1 MRKIIGALAVWLAL
15 CGAALAQTCP
25 SLPFIFSANTTI
37 HSAQVN
43 SNFTSLLNCQN
54 TLLAPLSSPV
64 FTGTV
69 VIPTLTLTNPLAV
82 TGGGTG
88 LGTLTANNLLVGNG
102 TSGPTFIAPG
112 SQGQALISSGS
123 VWQAGVPVLRS
134 YLAGMGTANDTT
146 TPNAVLDI
154 AAGQAADSTNVTMIA
169 LGQTFFKSTG
179 GAWAA
184 GAGTAGS
191 PKTAM
196 GTGLTVANS
205 TWYAVCAIINAAA
218 ADVYFDTD
226 VACSAHAPASTTAAR
241 RIGMFE
247 TDGAAHIVG
256 YTQRGDRFALNTIPP
271 LDINTATLGT
281 GATDFTLPDVPLG
294 IVVEAIL
301 NVSASNA
308 TNNTAVYLYA
318 KTSADQTASITG
330 LPIATVGGQF
340 NGSLSAQVIT
350 QARVFTDVLQRVR
363 ANANAANTQ
372 FLGAVIGWVDTRGRD
387 L

>member
-25 SLPFIFSANTTI
+25 SLPFTFTANTVI

-54 TLLAPLSSPV
+54 SLLAPLASPV

-82 TGGGTG
+82 SGGGTG

-123 VWQAGVPVLRS
+123 VWQGGVPVLRS
-134 YLAGMGTANDTT
+134 YLAGMGTANDST

-179 GAWAA
+179 GAWSA
-184 GAGTAGS
+184 GAGTSGS

-196 GTGLTVANS
+196 GTSLTIANS

-241 RIGMFE
+241 RIGSFL
-247 TDGAAHIVG
+247 TDGTAHILPFI
-256 YTQRGDRFALNTIPP
+256 QRDDYFYWQTPVQDQPATPLTANTPTN
-271 LDINTATLGT
+271 LTL
-281 GATDFTLPDVPLG
+281 ASVPLG
-294 IVVEAIL
+294 LQVRPLLNVEAIQASGPTVRVRL
-301 NVSASNA
+301 YSPDLGDNNNLSDMTTGFSASGTVPLVFAESSANYV
-308 TNNTAVYLYA
+308 NTSRQIRAVA
-318 KTSADQTASITG
+318 PESGVTIT
-330 LPIATVGGQF
+330 I
-340 NGSLSAQVIT
+340 
-350 QARVFTDVLQRVR
+350 FT
-363 ANANAANTQ
+363 T
-372 FLGAVIGWVDTRGRD
+372 GWVDTRGRN

>member
-25 SLPFIFSANTTI
+25 SLPFTFTANTVI

-54 TLLAPLSSPV
+54 TLLAPTASPV

-69 VIPTLTLTNPLAV
+69 TIPTLTLTNPLAV

-112 SQGQALISSGS
+112 SQGQALVSSGS

-134 YLAGMGTANDTT
+134 YLAGMGMSNDTT

-154 AAGQAADSTNVTMIA
+154 AVGQAADSTNVTMIA

-179 GAWAA
+179 GAWSA

-196 GTGLTVANS
+196 GTSLTIANS

-241 RIGMFE
+241 RIGSFL
-247 TDGAAHIVG
+247 TDGTAHILPFI
-256 YTQRGDRFALNTIPP
+256 QRDDYFYWKTPVQDQNATP
-271 LDINTATLGT
+271 LTAATPTSLTL
-281 GATDFTLPDVPLG
+281 ASVPLG
-294 IVVEAIL
+294 LQVRPLLNVEAL
-301 NVSASNA
+301 EASGPTVRVRLYSPDLGDNNTNADMTLGFSASGTVPLVFAESSANYV
-308 TNNTAVYLYA
+308 NTSQQIRAVA
-318 KTSADQTASITG
+318 PESGIT
-330 LPIATVGGQF
+330 
-340 NGSLSAQVIT
+340 IT
-350 QARVFTDVLQRVR
+350 IFT
-363 ANANAANTQ
+363 T
-372 FLGAVIGWVDTRGRD
+372 GWVDTRGRN